1 MLLGRSKLVYTYLLT
16 QILTWGLALFTLK
29 NFDRTT
35 YYLQRERYFND
46 IWIPSPPKGKS
57 NKNEV
62 FKAVISNGLSGQ
74 LDLLAL
80 DRYETEHD
88 FSGLGPHGFKL
99 AQIVKFWL
107 LGSRRVDRH
116 PYFGA
121 LEQKIPMD
129 LCTPWMPQGPKSA
142 QNV

>member
-1 MLLGRSKLVYTYLLT
+1 MKRFLTY
-16 QILTWGLALFTLK
+16 
-29 NFDRTT
+29 
-35 YYLQRERYFND
+35 
-46 IWIPSPPKGKS
+46 
-57 NKNEV
+57 
-62 FKAVISNGLSGQ
+62 GLSGQ
-74 LDLLAL
+74 LGLLAL

-121 LEQKIPMD
+121 LEQKYQWIFAHPECLKVPSQLKMFNID
-129 LCTPWMPQGPKSA
+129 CWDPGDSIETHIFGFGKKVQNLEFPTKRPLGGLRTSRGQDPKPSFQA
-142 QNV
+142 LISGS